1 MTATHHLPPTAE
13 HKIPVSLAVTAL
25 SASRLG
31 AETPKFHICTRNGL
45 PMEEQRKEQMFRLAR
60 EYNRKKYTI
69 TRGMIIDR
77 GAIHHSSPALTPN
90 LRFLDNDDLG
100 LSTYV
105 HARGYWRLWEPGSL
119 GEPENLGRFDDV
131 QHTLRDSTTTCPK
144 GTVNCKAVISTS
156 PRACSNGKLWKNFV
170 GAERAGKVM
179 EWKQRDH
186 YKAIYALI
194 PEQREQRESVLNRN
208 GVRCERETLIA

>member
-13 HKIPVSLAVTAL
+13 HKIPASLAVIAL
-25 SASRLG
+25 SAPLLG

-45 PMEEQRKEQMFRLAR
+45 PMEEEQMLRLAR
-60 EYNRKKYTI
+60 EYDLKKYTI
-69 TRGMIIDR
+69 TRGIIIER
-77 GAIHHSSPALTPN
+77 GAINHSSPALTVN

-105 HARGYWRLWEPGSL
+105 HERGYWLLMERRSL
-119 GEPENLGRFDDV
+119 GGAETLRRFDDL
-131 QHTLRDSTTTCPK
+131 QHTFRDSTTTCPK

-156 PRACSNGKLWKNFV
+156 PWAYRNGKLWKNLV

-179 EWKQRDH
+179 EWKHATITKPFMLSSR
-186 YKAIYALI
+186 
-194 PEQREQRESVLNRN
+194 SN
-208 GVRCERETLIA
+208 GSSSRAY